1 MEKRTQEIRLTEMRA
16 VQNDENKMIIE
27 GYAVV
32 FDSPSHPIYGEWIEY
47 VDRNAFNDCEM
58 KDVVLRYNHKD
69 SYPIMA
75 RTKNNSLQLIV
86 DDRGLKIIAELIDTA
101 SNRDLYKSIIKKL
114 VDKMS
119 FRFSVARDDWDYS
132 TTPITRR
139 ILSFDKIFDVSVV
152 DEPAYEATE
161 VYARSKEEVQEEKR
175 KFDEQRL
182 EFEKEKLKLKLSI

>member
-16 VQNDENKMIIE
+16 VQNDENRMKIE

-47 VDRNAFNDCEM
+47 VDRNAFNGCDM

-75 RTKNNSLQLIV
+75 RTKNNSLQLNI
-86 DDRGLKIIAELIDTA
+86 DDKGLKIEAELIDTA
-101 SNRDLYKSIIKKL
+101 SKRDLYKSIQEGL

-119 FRFSVARDDWDYS
+119 FRFSVSKNDWDYS
-132 TTPITRR
+132 TTPTTRR
-139 ILSFDKIFDVSVV
+139 ILGFDKIFDVSVV

-175 KFDEQRL
+175 KYEEQRL

>member
-47 VDRNAFNDCEM
+47 VDRNAFNGCEM

-75 RTKNNSLQLIV
+75 RTKNNSLQLII
-86 DDRGLKIIAELIDTA
+86 DDRGLKIIAELIDIV
-101 SNRDLYKSIIKKL
+101 SNRDLYKSIQQRL

-119 FRFSVARDDWDYS
+119 LRFSVARDDWDYS

-161 VYARSKEEVQEEKR
+161 VYARSKEEIQEEKR
-175 KFDEQRL
+175 KFEQQRL

>member
-1 MEKRTQEIRLTEMRA
+1 MEKKTQEIRMTEMRA
-16 VQNDENKMIIE
+16 IQNDENRMKIE

-47 VDRNAFNDCEM
+47 IDKNAFNGCDM

-75 RTKNNSLQLIV
+75 RTKNRSLQLLI
-86 DDRGLKIIAELIDTA
+86 DDRGLKITADLIDTA
-101 SNRDLYKSIIKKL
+101 ANRDLYKSIQEGL

-119 FRFSVARDDWDYS
+119 FRFSVSKNDWDYS
-132 TTPITRR
+132 TTPTTRK
-139 ILSFDKIFDVSVV
+139 ILQFDKIFDVSIV

-161 VYARSKEEVQEEKR
+161 VYARSKDEVQEEK
-175 KFDEQRL
+175 KKYEKNRL
-182 EFEKEKLKLKLSI
+182 IFEKEKLKMLVSI

>member
-1 MEKRTQEIRLTEMRA
+1 MEKKTQEIRMTEMRA
-16 VQNDENKMIIE
+16 IQNDENKMKIE

-47 VDRNAFNDCEM
+47 IDRNAFNGCDM

-69 SYPIMA
+69 SFPIMA
-75 RTKNNSLQLIV
+75 RTKNQSLQLIV
-86 DDRGLKIIAELIDTA
+86 DDRGLRITAELIDTA
-101 SNRDLYKSIIKKL
+101 SNRDLYKSIQEGL

-119 FRFSVARDDWDYS
+119 FRFSVSKNDWDYS
-132 TTPITRR
+132 TTPTIRR
-139 ILSFDKIFDVSVV
+139 ILQFDKIFDVSIV

-175 KFDEQRL
+175 KYEQ
-182 EFEKEKLKLKLSI
+182 EKFNFEKEKIKMLLSI

>member
-16 VQNDENKMIIE
+16 VQNDENKMKIE

-47 VDRNAFNDCEM
+47 VVRNAFNGCDM
-58 KDVVLRYNHKD
+58 KDVVLRYNHRD
-69 SYPIMA
+69 NYPIMA

-86 DDRGLKIIAELIDTA
+86 DDKGLKIEAELIDTN
-101 SNRDLYKSIIKKL
+101 SNRDLYKSIKEGL

-119 FRFSVARDDWDYS
+119 FRFSVSKNDWDYS
-132 TTPITRR
+132 TTPTTRR
-139 ILSFDKIFDVSVV
+139 ILRFDKIFDVSVV

-161 VYARSKEEVQEEKR
+161 VYARSKEEIQEEKR
-175 KFDEQRL
+175 KFEEQRL

>member
-47 VDRNAFNDCEM
+47 VDRNAFNGCEM

-161 VYARSKEEVQEEKR
+161 VYARSKEEIQEEKR
-175 KFDEQRL
+175 KFERQRL

>member
-47 VDRNAFNDCEM
+47 VDRNAFNSCDM

-161 VYARSKEEVQEEKR
+161 VYARSKEEIQEEKR
-175 KFDEQRL
+175 KFEQQRL

>member
-1 MEKRTQEIRLTEMRA
+1 MEKKTQEIRMTEMRA
-16 VQNDENKMIIE
+16 IPNDENRMKIE

-47 VDRNAFNDCEM
+47 IDKNAFNGCDM

-75 RTKNNSLQLIV
+75 RTKNRSLQLLI
-86 DDRGLKIIAELIDTA
+86 DDRGLKITADLIDTA
-101 SNRDLYKSIIKKL
+101 ANRDLYKSIQEGL

-119 FRFSVARDDWDYS
+119 FRFSVSKNDWDYS
-132 TTPITRR
+132 TTPTTRK
-139 ILSFDKIFDVSVV
+139 ILQFDKIFDVSIV

-161 VYARSKEEVQEEKR
+161 VYARSKDEVQEEK
-175 KFDEQRL
+175 KKYEKNRL
-182 EFEKEKLKLKLSI
+182 IFEKEKLKMLVSI

>member
-1 MEKRTQEIRLTEMRA
+1 MEKRTQEIRLTEMRT

-47 VDRNAFNDCEM
+47 VDRNAFNGCDM
-58 KDVVLRYNHKD
+58 KDVVLRYNHRD
-69 SYPIMA
+69 NYPIMA

-86 DDRGLKIIAELIDTA
+86 DDRGLKIIAELVDTA
-101 SNRDLYKSIIKKL
+101 SNRDLYKSIHKGLI
-114 VDKMS
+114 DKMS

-139 ILSFDKIFDVSVV
+139 ILSFDKIFDVAVV

-161 VYARSKEEVQEEKR
+161 VYARSKEEIQEEKR
-175 KFDEQRL
+175 KFEQKRL
-182 EFEKEKLKLKLSI
+182 EFEKEKLKLKLCI